1 MSISI
6 NTFINKHPWFCLG
19 AALLFFLGFQCLN
32 LFYGLDL
39 YDTGFHLVAYENVFD
54 APNSVYC
61 NFMYYLT
68 NLIGGTFLR
77 MFPDMGILGFR
88 LMGAGCVIAT
98 LAIIFASLK
107 KEISPVHIL
116 LGSALVVV
124 SYVRSP
130 YAFNNG
136 ILSCCLYAIAI
147 ILLYKGLTKK
157 MVFLLIMSGIIVGV
171 NIFSRIP
178 NVLGVGMVM
187 VVLFHKK
194 LYNKEK
200 GLDWKNACLF
210 LVGVCL
216 GISFVLLL
224 MIQLGHFEVFMHS
237 MKVVFSLAGG
247 NGSHSLLCMMK
258 IHVAFYLAG
267 IIPVLVFYALF
278 HIDETISYRTSRFVK
293 LVFYVVAILSV
304 FLYVYETTYVYTIIW
319 GMCVIGCIICII
331 RHQKESIGVLAAL
344 ALFMLIVEIYGSDT
358 GVNHGSLP
366 ALLAAPVASS
376 QLLNKRRMIY
386 ILTFVLAVGWQIIR
400 KGNFQDVGP
409 IYQKTEHIY
418 IPEAKHIFTT
428 PEKANVINS
437 TLEGLRPYVTVGDT
451 MMCFPLAPMMNY
463 LTHTRPAGGSCWI
476 GENGTFPQPLQ
487 GTPKI
492 LFNKTFLSGEN
503 WYEIYNIDSP
513 FGFDIKTFI
522 GEHQYQKVYENSCFI
537 LYVP

>member
-1 MSISI
+1 MRISVSKII
-6 NTFINKHPWFCLG
+6 NIHPWLCLG
-19 AALLFFLGFQCLN
+19 AALFFFLGFQCLN

-54 APNSVYC
+54 APNSVSC
-61 NFMYYLT
+61 NFMCYLT
-68 NLIGGTFLR
+68 NLIGGIFLR
-77 MFPDMGILGFR
+77 MFPDMGILNFR
-88 LMGAGCVIAT
+88 LMGASCVLAT
-98 LAIIFASLK
+98 IAIIFASLK

-124 SYVRSP
+124 SYVRLP

-147 ILLYKGLTKK
+147 ILLYKGMAKEI
-157 MVFLLIMSGIIVGV
+157 VLLLVMSGIIVGV

-178 NVLGVGMVM
+178 NILGVGMVI

-224 MIQLGHFEVFMHS
+224 MIHLGHFEVFMHS
-237 MKVVFSLAGG
+237 MKVVFSMAGG
-247 NGSHSLLCMMK
+247 EGSHSLLWMMK

-267 IIPVLVFYALF
+267 IIPVLIFYALF
-278 HIDETISYRTSRFVK
+278 HIDETISFRTSRFIK
-293 LVFYVVAILSV
+293 LVFYVVAMLSV
-304 FLYVYETTYVYTIIW
+304 FLYVYETSYVYTIIW
-319 GMCVIGCIICII
+319 GMCVIGCIMCII
-331 RHQKESIGVLAAL
+331 RHRMEDMGVLAVL
-344 ALFMLIVEIYGSDT
+344 ALFMLIVEIYGSDY

-366 ALLAAPVASS
+366 ALLAAPIASS
-376 QLLNKRRMIY
+376 QLLDKKRMIY
-386 ILTFVLAVGWQIIR
+386 VMTFVLAVGWQIIR

-409 IYQKTEHIY
+409 IYQKTEHINVSETRY
-418 IPEAKHIFTT
+418 IFTT
-428 PEKANVINS
+428 SEKANVINS
-437 TLEGLRPYVTVGDT
+437 TLEGIRPYVTMGDT

-463 LTHTRPAGGSCWI
+463 LTHTRPAGGSSWI

-492 LFNKTFLSGEN
+492 LFNKTSLSG
-503 WYEIYNIDSP
+503 DSWIEQYTLDRKYA
-513 FGFDIKTFI
+513 FDIKSFI
-522 GEHQYQKVYENSCFI
+522 DEHQYWKVYENSCFV